1 MRADEG
7 YSCPTC
13 GTREQVRDSRVDHR
27 SLHVSVGPRAVLPD
41 HQIGSCCPCG
51 GNVLA
56 NAPVFGRSR
65 PWFVARWRSHVNC
78 LPLMSKVII
87 PLVMEPS

>member
-27 SLHVSVGPRAVLPD
+27 SACFSGIVRSFAGPLDWVLLPW
-41 HQIGSCCPCG
+41 

-65 PWFVARWRSHVNC
+65 PGLWRGGVR
-78 LPLMSKVII
+78 I
-87 PLVMEPS
+87 